1 MRIDA
6 ETAVIVCAGPSLDRL
21 SPRAWADI
29 AGAGAVVG
37 VNGAP
42 AAEACARNG
51 VRFTCIAA
59 MDLTTGL
66 AGRVPRLAE
75 VWRETPAW
83 RVASTESSGIEAE
96 SYVVEVDEE
105 HGVEGWSDDGRQGY
119 KGGSTGMIIG
129 NWLGNDWPAEDGR
142 PARLAPGMMPG
153 ACGRDARPPKVPP
166 RRAFRKLAYVGL
178 DMQLS
183 VGAHAAGAGSHTSGF
198 AASPLRYERVCR
210 GWEKFCGEAAR
221 RGVEVVNF
229 TPGTGLAAMPRAEV
243 PTGWVRG

>member
-21 SPRAWADI
+21 TPRAWADI

-37 VNGAP
+37 VNGVP
-42 AAEACARNG
+42 AAVACARNG
-51 VRFTCIAA
+51 VQFTCIAA

-129 NWLGNDWPAEDGR
+129 NWLGNDWADDDP
-142 PARLAPGMMPG
+142 APGQTG
-153 ACGRDARPPKVPP
+153 KKAP

-178 DMQLS
+178 DMQPS
-183 VGAHAAGAGSHTSGF
+183 VGGHAAGAGEHTSGF

-221 RGVEVVNF
+221 RGVEVANF
-229 TPGTGLAAMPRAEV
+229 TPDTGLATMPRAEV
-243 PTGWVRG
+243 PAGWVSA